1 MAHKKIKFSTLQRL
15 DLKDANELQQGVL
28 DRVSTLVKSIDVN
41 NGSTLKQGGVLT
53 KQTVQGVT
61 NGIVT
66 FGPVKAVT
74 AEGDDVISLS
84 QDDVDS
90 GLTQLDIS
98 AIFSTY
104 VAQINN
110 GVDLSGIYFYA
121 YPLEEDT
128 DVESR
133 EFYNTIESSAES
145 RNVSTRSRKRLTF
158 FALIDNSSYS
168 VADSNGKQPIYL
180 GKVLHDDLILTN
192 TSSPFISSNFKSGN
206 YFDSL
211 WGQGEDWDDTSYTN
225 AGERVDFSGE
235 DNLSDGNSFSGLKLI
250 FKRLER
256 QLNRIVSYGSA
267 DSDDTILLPLNY
279 PPQFSLQGLNEKFVR
294 LIGTQSTNTTNLEN
308 KFSTATVIYTYN
320 RSSGLSSYFFAQDA
334 ATQDFAVTGDLNWA
348 LALENGTASAGDT
361 FGDLDD
367 DANAMGD
374 LCTSLVFQLPSS
386 LLGKRII
393 SINVQTINPGISEN
407 LLSVAGDLSGNDIY
421 NTRIL
426 TNNSSN
432 TYNEYGLVRNETWK
446 DNNGVDQS
454 GPALLFKVGPEINF
468 QNDNRRFGIQFTFT
482 IDNRS

>member
-28 DRVSTLVKSIDVN
+28 DRVSTLVKSVDVN
-41 NGSTLKQGGVLT
+41 NGSTLKQGGVLN

-66 FGPVKAVT
+66 FGPVSAIT

-90 GLTQLDIS
+90 GLTQLDIN

-110 GVDLSGIYFYA
+110 GVDLGGIYFYA

-133 EFYNTIESSAES
+133 EFYNTIESSPES
-145 RNVSTRSRKRLTF
+145 RNVPTRSRKRLTF

-168 VADSNGKQPIYL
+168 VSDSNGKQPIYL
-180 GKVLHDDLILTN
+180 GNVLHDDLILTN

-206 YFDSL
+206 YYDSL
-211 WGQGEDWDDTSYTN
+211 FGKGEDWDDTAYTN
-225 AGERVDFSGE
+225 AGERADFSGQ

-267 DSDDTILLPLNY
+267 DSDDTTLLPLNY
-279 PPQFSLQGLNEKFVR
+279 PPQFSLQGLNQKLVS
-294 LIGTQSTNTTNLEN
+294 LIANQEADTLELFN
-308 KFSTATVIYTYN
+308 KFSTATVVFMYN
-320 RSSGLSSYFFAQDA
+320 RSGGISSYFFGQDTS
-334 ATQDFAVTGDLNWA
+334 TQDFTVTGDLNWA
-348 LALENGTASAGDT
+348 LALENGTASAGDE
-361 FGDLDD
+361 FGDLDQ
-367 DANAMGD
+367 DAAAMGD
-374 LCTSLVFQLPSS
+374 LCTSLVFQLPTS
-386 LLGKRII
+386 LLGKKIVSI
-393 SINVQTINPGISEN
+393 STQTINPGISDN
-407 LLSVAGDLSGNDIY
+407 LLSVAGDLSGNDVY

-426 TNNSSN
+426 TNNSQN
-432 TYNEYGLVRNETWK
+432 TYNEFNLIRNETWK
-446 DNNGVDQS
+446 DNNGDDQT
-454 GPALLFKVGPEINF
+454 GPALLFKIGPENNF
-468 QNDNRRFGIQFTFT
+468 QSDKRFGIQFTFT